1 MAGRRGA
8 GSLAPERLRGPHGG
22 NRPQERSGDGDREM
36 GGMGDRRG
44 DSQRGRGRETHKEVE
59 GQRDRVGGRRG
70 DGQTGGEASA
80 GAGGSG
86 QAAPGLLLVIKT
98 ASRTALT

>member
-1 MAGRRGA
+1 M
-8 GSLAPERLRGPHGG
+8 EKKT
-22 NRPQERSGDGDREM
+22 
-36 GGMGDRRG
+36 
-44 DSQRGRGRETHKEVE
+44 RGRETHKEAE
-59 GQRDRVGGRRG
+59 GQSW
-70 DGQTGGEASA
+70 GEASA